1 MWHIYLSHSSVP
13 PPAPPLCAIFFL
25 MVSQSPLLRFITW
38 PDYKGKWNQLQYIIN
53 RRAPLRFICSIC
65 NNMIY
70 SNCFHA
76 WLKTH
81 TDNKNA
87 IWMWWRC
94 TGWGWVWDWWQGN
107 WKGKKKKKERGERG
121 ETERKK
127 SFGRGSDGLK
137 RVLAFPLE
145 EVLMPYWMQLL
156 MNRCAVCGHCDPG
169 SSSCMATHPI
179 EVHRSRAGEGR
190 HQPPSGLRWRD
201 SRTAGP
207 SPLTNREGGRKGWV
221 QTIHPKT
228 TAPECKQPWIKMD
241 FAGK

>member
-1 MWHIYLSHSSVP
+1 MWHIYLSHSSFP
-13 PPAPPLCAIFFL
+13 PPAPPPCEILFFL

-53 RRAPLRFICSIC
+53 RGAPLGFICSIC

-81 TDNKNA
+81 TDNRNIYEYDGGAEDRAGNEAVDWTERRKEKEGKGQRQKEEKQEF
-87 IWMWWRC
+87 WQ
-94 TGWGWVWDWWQGN
+94 GWG
-107 WKGKKKKKERGERG
+107 
-121 ETERKK
+121 
-127 SFGRGSDGLK
+127 GLK

-156 MNRCAVCGHCDPG
+156 MNRCAVCGHRDPG
-169 SSSCMATHPI
+169 STSCMVTHPI
-179 EVHRSRAGEGR
+179 EVHRSRAGRGR

-207 SPLTNREGGRKGWV
+207 SLGPAGSREGGRGGREGCSPATPTLHLQSV
-221 QTIHPKT
+221 SNH
-228 TAPECKQPWIKMD
+228 E
-241 FAGK
+241 